1 MLIFVFLN
9 NIAAKLAGF
18 TQDLI
23 IVYAV
28 FFYRHFTL
36 KSARYDKTRVS
47 HTTVFIQFTT
57 TTAIYNDIRSD
68 DDHVIALSRDVQ
80 MSLRIH
86 LYQALIIS
94 IQSKLHIELYNYSKT
109 FKTKCKRN
117 SVAKLSHRRLEK
129 SETAIS
135 TEIIERIHGK
145 KL

>member
-1 MLIFVFLN
+1 MLCSSTATLLF
-9 NIAAKLAGF
+9 IA
-18 TQDLI
+18 QD
-23 IVYAV
+23 
-28 FFYRHFTL
+28 
-36 KSARYDKTRVS
+36 
-47 HTTVFIQFTT
+47 TTFIQFTT
-57 TTAIYNDIRSD
+57 TAAAIYNDMRSD
-68 DDHVIALSRDVQ
+68 ADYVIALSRDVQ